1 MLGAAVV
8 LALPADASAAGLYF
22 SDRGARP
29 LGRGGAFVA
38 GADDLGAIWYNPAGI
53 VDAPAGILFDA
64 TWLHYTSEFT
74 RQAQTTSGTG
84 TTFVQSFPTV
94 TGSTPVLPVPTIAGS
109 YRFGDRRQYAVALGM
124 YAPMVPVT
132 TYPQTIPS
140 GDGSTSPAPQRYS
153 LVSLDG
159 SLLVVTGAW
168 FAWRPIEQLRV
179 GAGFQ
184 MLVGTF
190 KSTVD
195 FSACPPDNLVC
206 AGEDPSYDAYSQL
219 NVGPIITPSG
229 NFGATYVPMKA
240 VRIGASAQLPFAVD
254 APAKVD
260 VRLPTAVEFDNAYQ
274 QGDDARVKFTL
285 PAVVR
290 FGVEVRPLDEEHDLR
305 IELAYVREF
314 WSEQQ
319 SISVT
324 PTDIQLYKITGFPS
338 PFAVSPI
345 SIPRGGQ
352 DSNSV
357 RLGGEYMMPIQDY
370 RLQLRAGLA
379 YESSGIQQAYVSPL
393 TIDSDKYTVALGGGL
408 FIGKHWRFDAVY
420 AHVFMA
426 DVSVSPS
433 QAAVPRVNPVQGNPT
448 ATASVNGGSRS
459 GTGGAG
465 RGPRG
470 AGAFAAVTPPEPA
483 VPTGA

>member
-1 MLGAAVV
+1 MRRATVTALAMTLGAAV
-8 LALPADASAAGLYF
+8 LAQGGSARAAGLYF
-22 SDRGARP
+22 SDRGVRP

-53 VDAPAGILFDA
+53 VDAPTGILFDA

-74 RQAQTTSGTG
+74 RQVQTTSATG
-84 TTFVQSFPTV
+84 TTYVQSLPSV
-94 TGSTPVLPVPTIAGS
+94 SGSTPVLPVPTIAGS
-109 YRFGDRRQYAVALGM
+109 YRFGDRQQYAAALGM

-132 TYPQTIPS
+132 TYPQTIDN
-140 GDGSTSPAPQRYS
+140 GTPAPQRYS

-206 AGEDPSYDAYSQL
+206 AGEAPAYDAYSQL
-219 NVGPIITPSG
+219 NVGPIISPSG
-229 NFGATYVPMKA
+229 NLGATYVPMKV
-240 VRIGASAQLPFAVD
+240 VRIGASAQLPFSVD

-290 FGVEVRPLDEEHDLR
+290 IGVEVRPLDEEHDLR

-314 WSEQQ
+314 WSEHQ

-324 PTDIQLYKITGFPS
+324 PTDIQLYKIQGFPS
-338 PFAVSPI
+338 PYAVSPI

-352 DSNSV
+352 DSNSI
-357 RLGGEYMMPIQDY
+357 RLGGEYKLPIQDY
-370 RLQLRAGLA
+370 FLQLRAGFA

-393 TIDSDKYTVALGGGL
+393 TIDSNKYTASIGGGL
-408 FIGKHWRFDAVY
+408 FIGKHLRLDAVY

-426 DVSVSPS
+426 DVNVSPS

-448 ATASVNGGSRS
+448 ATASVNGGSYS
-459 GTGGAG
+459 
-465 RGPRG
+465 
-470 AGAFAAVTPPEPA
+470 AGADAIGVGLQYAF
-483 VPTGA
+483 

>member
-1 MLGAAVV
+1 MRHLRSAALGAAGLLL
-8 LALPADASAAGLYF
+8 LAADAHAAGLYF

-29 LGRGGAFVA
+29 LARGGAFVA

-53 VDAPAGILFDA
+53 VDAPSGLLFDA

-74 RQAQTTSGTG
+74 RQAQTTSATR
-84 TTFVQSFPTV
+84 TAFVQSFPTV
-94 TGSTPVLPVPTIAGS
+94 DGSTPVLPVPTLAGS
-109 YRFGDRRQYAVALGM
+109 YRFGDQQQYAVALGM

-132 TYPQTIPS
+132 TYPQTI
-140 GDGSTSPAPQRYS
+140 GNGTPAPQRYS

-184 MLVGTF
+184 ALVGTF

-206 AGEDPSYDAYSQL
+206 AGEAPAYDAYSQL
-219 NVGPIITPSG
+219 NVGPIVSPSG
-229 NFGATYVPMKA
+229 NIGATYVPMKK
-240 VRIGASAQLPFAVD
+240 VRIGASAQLPFVVD
-254 APAKVD
+254 AAAKVD

-274 QGDDARVKFTL
+274 KGDDARVKFTL
-285 PAVVR
+285 PGVVR
-290 FGVEVRPLDEEHDLR
+290 LGVEVRPLDEAHDLR

-314 WSEQQ
+314 WSEHQ
-319 SISVT
+319 SISIT
-324 PTDIQLYKITGFPS
+324 PSDIQLYKINGFPS
-338 PFAVSPI
+338 PFGVSPI

-352 DSNSV
+352 DSNSI
-357 RLGGEYMMPIQDY
+357 RLGGEYKLPIDDY
-370 RLQLRAGLA
+370 ALQLRAGFA
-379 YESSGIQQAYVSPL
+379 YESSGIQTAYVSPL

-420 AHVFMA
+420 GHVFMA
-426 DVSVSPS
+426 DVNVSPA

-448 ATASVNGGSRS
+448 QTAAVNGGHYS
-459 GTGGAG
+459 
-465 RGPRG
+465 
-470 AGAFAAVTPPEPA
+470 AGADAIGVGLQYGF
-483 VPTGA
+483 

>member
-1 MLGAAVV
+1 MARPRLSTLAAALGAA
-8 LALPADASAAGLYF
+8 ALTSGAADARAAGLYF
-22 SDRGARP
+22 SDRGTRP
-29 LGRGGAFVA
+29 LARGGAFVA

-53 VDAPAGILFDA
+53 VDAPSGVLVDA

-74 RQAQTTSGTG
+74 RQAQTTSATG
-84 TTFVQSFPTV
+84 TTFTQSFPTV
-94 TGSTPVLPVPTIAGS
+94 SGSTPVLPIPTIAGS
-109 YRFGDRRQYAVALGM
+109 YRFGDRKQYAVALGL

-132 TYPQTIPS
+132 TYPQTITN

-190 KSTVD
+190 KTTVD

-206 AGEDPSYDAYSQL
+206 AGEAPAYDAYSQL
-219 NVGPIITPSG
+219 NVGPIVTPSG
-229 NFGATYVPMKA
+229 NLGATYVPVRQ
-240 VRIGASAQLPFAVD
+240 VRIGVSAQLPFAVD

-285 PAVVR
+285 PAVARV
-290 FGVEVRPLDEEHDLR
+290 GVEVRPLDEAHDLR

-352 DSNSV
+352 DSNSI
-357 RLGGEYMMPIQDY
+357 RLGGEYKLPLDDY
-370 RLQLRAGLA
+370 ALQLRAGFA

-393 TIDSDKYTVALGGGL
+393 TIDSDKYTASLGGGL
-408 FIGKHWRFDAVY
+408 FIGRHWRLDAVY
-420 AHVFMA
+420 AHVFMN
-426 DVSVSPS
+426 DVTVAPA

-448 ATASVNGGSRS
+448 QTAAVNGGHYS
-459 GTGGAG
+459 
-465 RGPRG
+465 
-470 AGAFAAVTPPEPA
+470 AGADAIGVGMQYAF
-483 VPTGA
+483 

>member
-1 MLGAAVV
+1 MRRLRSAALCAACLLL
-8 LALPADASAAGLYF
+8 LAADASAAGLYF

-29 LGRGGAFVA
+29 LARGGAFVA

-53 VDAPAGILFDA
+53 VDAPSGILFDA

-74 RQAQTTSGTG
+74 RQAQTTSATG
-84 TTFVQSFPTV
+84 TTFVQSSPTV
-94 TGSTPVLPVPTIAGS
+94 DGSTPVLPVPTLAGS
-109 YRFGDRRQYAVALGM
+109 YRFGDQQQYAVALGM

-132 TYPQTIPS
+132 TYPQTI
-140 GDGSTSPAPQRYS
+140 GNGTPAPQRYS

-184 MLVGTF
+184 ALVGTF

-206 AGEDPSYDAYSQL
+206 AGEAPAYDAFSQL
-219 NVGPIITPSG
+219 DVGPIVSPSG
-229 NFGATYVPMKA
+229 NLGATYVPIKK
-240 VRIGASAQLPFAVD
+240 VRIGVSAQLPFVVD

-274 QGDDARVKFTL
+274 KGDDARVKFTL
-285 PAVVR
+285 PAVAR
-290 FGVEVRPLDEEHDLR
+290 IGVEVRPLDEAHDLR

-314 WSEQQ
+314 WSEHQ
-319 SISVT
+319 SISIT
-324 PTDIQLYKITGFPS
+324 PTDIQLYKINGFPS
-338 PFAVSPI
+338 PFGVSPI

-352 DSNSV
+352 DSNSI
-357 RLGGEYMMPIQDY
+357 RLGGEYKLPLDDY
-370 RLQLRAGLA
+370 ALQLRAGFA
-379 YESSGIQQAYVSPL
+379 YESSGIQTAYVSPL
-393 TIDSDKYTVALGGGL
+393 NIDSDKYTAALGGGL

-426 DVSVSPS
+426 DVTVSPA

-448 ATASVNGGSRS
+448 ATAAVNGGHYSAAADAI
-459 GTGGAG
+459 GVGLQY
-465 RGPRG
+465 
-470 AGAFAAVTPPEPA
+470 AF
-483 VPTGA
+483 

>member
-1 MLGAAVV
+1 MLAGAVV
-8 LALPADASAAGLYF
+8 LARSTSAQAAGLYL
-22 SDRGARP
+22 SDRGVRP

-53 VDAPAGILFDA
+53 VDAPTSFLLDA
-64 TWLHYTSEFT
+64 TWLHYTSNFT
-74 RQAQTTSGTG
+74 RQAQTTSDTG
-84 TTFVQSFPTV
+84 TTFVQSFPSV
-94 TGSTPVLPVPTIAGS
+94 SGSTPVLPIPTIAGS
-109 YRFGDRRQYAVALGM
+109 YRFGDREQYAAALGI

-132 TYPQTIPS
+132 TYPQTIN
-140 GDGSTSPAPQRYS
+140 GNTPAPQRYS

-168 FAWRPIEQLRV
+168 FAWKPIEQLRV

-206 AGEDPSYDAYSQL
+206 AGEDPAYDAFSQL
-219 NVGPIITPSG
+219 NVGPIVSPSG
-229 NFGATYVPMKA
+229 NLGVTYVPMKK
-240 VRIGASAQLPFAVD
+240 VRIGASGQLPFAVD

-285 PAVVR
+285 PGVVR
-290 FGVEVRPLDEEHDLR
+290 LGVEVRPLDEAHDLR
-305 IELAYVREF
+305 VELAYVREF
-314 WSEQQ
+314 WSEHQ
-319 SISVT
+319 SIEVT
-324 PTDIQLYKITGFPS
+324 PTDIQLYKINGFPS
-338 PFAVSPI
+338 PYAVSPI

-352 DSNSV
+352 DSNSI
-357 RLGGEYMMPIQDY
+357 RLGGEYMLPIQDY
-370 RLQLRAGLA
+370 RLQLRAGFA

-393 TIDSDKYTVALGGGL
+393 TIDSDKYTVSIGGGL
-408 FIGKHWRFDAVY
+408 FIGKHLRLDAVY
-420 AHVFMA
+420 AHVFMS
-426 DVSVSPS
+426 DVNVSPA

-448 ATASVNGGSRS
+448 ATASVNGGHYSAAADAI
-459 GTGGAG
+459 GVGMQY
-465 RGPRG
+465 
-470 AGAFAAVTPPEPA
+470 AF
-483 VPTGA
+483 

>member
-1 MLGAAVV
+1 MARPRLSTLAAALGAA
-8 LALPADASAAGLYF
+8 ALTSGAADARAAGLYF
-22 SDRGARP
+22 SDRGTRP
-29 LGRGGAFVA
+29 LARGGAFVA

-53 VDAPAGILFDA
+53 VDAPSGVLVDA

-74 RQAQTTSGTG
+74 RQAQTTSATG
-84 TTFVQSFPTV
+84 TTFTQSFPTV
-94 TGSTPVLPVPTIAGS
+94 SGSTPVLPIPTIAGS
-109 YRFGDRRQYAVALGM
+109 YRFGDQKQYAVALGL

-132 TYPQTIPS
+132 TYPQTITN

-190 KSTVD
+190 KTTVD

-206 AGEDPSYDAYSQL
+206 AGEAPAYDAYSQL
-219 NVGPIITPSG
+219 NVGPIVTPSG
-229 NFGATYVPMKA
+229 NLGATYVPVRQ
-240 VRIGASAQLPFAVD
+240 VRIGVSAQLPFAVD

-285 PAVVR
+285 PAVARV
-290 FGVEVRPLDEEHDLR
+290 GVEVRPLDEAHDLR

-338 PFAVSPI
+338 PFGVSPI

-352 DSNSV
+352 DSNSI
-357 RLGGEYMMPIQDY
+357 RLGGEYKLPLDDY
-370 RLQLRAGLA
+370 ALQLRAGFA

-393 TIDSDKYTVALGGGL
+393 TIDSDKYTASLGGGL
-408 FIGKHWRFDAVY
+408 FIGRHWRLDAVY
-420 AHVFMA
+420 AHVFMN
-426 DVSVSPS
+426 DVTVSPA

-448 ATASVNGGSRS
+448 QTAAVNGGHYS
-459 GTGGAG
+459 
-465 RGPRG
+465 
-470 AGAFAAVTPPEPA
+470 AGADAIGVGMQYAF
-483 VPTGA
+483 